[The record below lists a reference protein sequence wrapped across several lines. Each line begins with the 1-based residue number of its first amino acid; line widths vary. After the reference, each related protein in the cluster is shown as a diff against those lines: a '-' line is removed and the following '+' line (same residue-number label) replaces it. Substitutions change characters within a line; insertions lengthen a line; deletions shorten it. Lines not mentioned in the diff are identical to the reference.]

1 VTAAVDQNVA
11 PLWPGGPVKLAPHG
25 LPRNQWL
32 GVRKRGIGGSDV
44 GGILG
49 LDPRNSPLSVYMDK
63 RGELPDD
70 DSGEAAEW
78 GNLLEPVVA
87 AKWAGDH
94 HMHVWSPG
102 VLAHPDRPWQIANP
116 DRLFLDPQQA
126 VGPDKP
132 VWEKGEA
139 PTGLL
144 EVKTTNQYLDSDWD
158 PDADRMPDR
167 ARLQVQHYLDVTG
180 LRLAHV
186 ACLVGGQQLKVFVET
201 YDAELAEML
210 RDACDRFWHDNV
222 LAGRPPAVDGS
233 QATAD
238 LLGRLYD
245 VPVEDVTVLDPAEI
259 GPLVREREAAKAEL
273 KTAEARVRLA
283 ENRLK
288 DLLGNHQVGVVD
300 GAPVVTWKQQE
311 RAGYEVG
318 PTTFRALRIPKRALE
333 IL

>member
-1 VTAAVDQNVA
+1 MTTVVDRDVA

-49 LDPRNSPLSVYMDK
+49 LDERNSPLSVYMDK

-70 DSGEAAEW
+70 DAGEAADW

-87 AKWAGDH
+87 HKWATDQGQH
-94 HMHVWSPG
+94 IWSPG

-116 DRLFLDPQQA
+116 DRFYLDPRAERA
-126 VGPDKP
+126 VEKPD
-132 VWEKGEA
+132 
-139 PTGLL
+139 GLL
-144 EVKTTNQYLDSDWD
+144 EVKTTNQFLDSDWD

-180 LRLAHV
+180 LQRAHV
-186 ACLVGGQQLKVFVET
+186 ACLVGGQKLKVFTET

-210 RDACDRFWHDNV
+210 RDACTRFWHDHV
-222 LAGRPPAVDGS
+222 LAGKPPAIDGS
-233 QATAD
+233 KATTD

-245 VPVEDVTVLDPAEI
+245 VPVDDITVLNPSEVA
-259 GPLVREREAAKAEL
+259 PLIREREAAKAEV
-273 KTAEARVRLA
+273 KAAEARVRLV

-288 DLLGNHQVGVVD
+288 DLLGEHQVGVVD
-300 GAPVVTWKQQE
+300 GTPVVTWKQQE
-311 RAGYEVG
+311 RAGYEVA